1 MNVERVLIADDEA
14 GIRGLL
20 RSYCERE
27 GYEARTVDDGTQAL
41 AALEAERFAVA
52 IVDLLMPGHSGIDV
66 LRRAK
71 EVQPDCEVIILTGYA
86 DLATALEALRLGAY
100 DYIEKP
106 VADLAHLGVVI
117 GRALERRRLAGHNA
131 ALLRDLQEA
140 NTEIERRRRQELD
153 YIRQIGQAMASALE
167 VRDIVRVLVEAVYN
181 SIRCD
186 VAAAL
191 LLSDERLGPWGMT
204 LSRQRL
210 GTVEQGG
217 LVRAMIGRLPEALRP
232 LAEAAR
238 LEGLVPERPEAEGG
252 VAGAAALPAGPA
264 AEPPA
269 AGETPWGLL
278 EHAYLSSRDRVDGV
292 ILFGSRAPRTV
303 DAQELSVFG
312 ILASQG
318 SVAVEN
324 SRLFARTH
332 ELATRDGLT
341 GLYNHRYFFQH
352 LAGVMAHGRL
362 HGEETAVI
370 MVDLDAGPGRGL
382 KAVNDSLGHL
392 GGDELLREVARAM
405 EAIVRRDDLV
415 ARYGGDE
422 YAIVAPRTDARQA
435 QALAARVVDEL
446 RRRVFTIRG
455 VAASVTA
462 SVGAAVSD
470 PAHDV
475 DASAVVNRADR
486 GLYRAKERGGD
497 QVCFV
502 PWGE

>member
-20 RSYCERE
+20 QAYCERE

-52 IVDLLMPGHSGIDV
+52 IVDLLMPGHGGIDV

-86 DLATALEALRLGAY
+86 DLASAVDALRLGAY

-106 VADLAHLGVVI
+106 VTDLAHLGVVI
-117 GRALERRRLAGHNA
+117 GRALERRRLAGHNV
-131 ALLRDLQEA
+131 ALLRELQEA

-167 VRDIVRVLVEAVYN
+167 VRDIVRVLVEAVHN

-191 LLSDERLGPWGMT
+191 LLSDERAGPWGMT

-210 GTVEQGG
+210 GTVEQGA
-217 LVRAMIGRLPEALRP
+217 LVRAMVGRLPEALRP

-238 LEGLVPERPEAEGG
+238 LEGLAPERPE
-252 VAGAAALPAGPA
+252 GAAADAAAQAAEPA
-264 AEPPA
+264 AEPAA
-269 AGETPWGLL
+269 AGAAPWGLL

-324 SRLFARTH
+324 SRLFARTN

-392 GGDELLREVARAM
+392 AGDELLREVARAM
-405 EAIVRRDDLV
+405 EAIVRHDDLV

-422 YAIVAPRTDARQA
+422 FAIVAPRTDARQA
-435 QALAARVVDEL
+435 QALAARVVDAL

-455 VAASVTA
+455 VAASLTA

-470 PAHDV
+470 PAHDA
-475 DASAVVNRADR
+475 DASSVMNRADR

-502 PWGE
+502 AWGE

>member
-1 MNVERVLIADDEA
+1 MRINNIPGVIENGMFLGVAVAVVVAGAGASACWSAEEMNVERVLIADDEA

-217 LVRAMIGRLPEALRP
+217 LVRAMIGRLPEALCPR
-232 LAEAAR
+232 AEAAR
-238 LEGLVPERPEAEGG
+238 LEGLVPERPEAEGAWPAPLPCRRG
-252 VAGAAALPAGPA
+252 RPRSRPRLARPLGAPGARLSLVTRQGGRRDPLWQPCPAHGGRPGAERVRHPGLAGERRGGELAALCPHP
-264 AEPPA
+264 
-269 AGETPWGLL
+269 
-278 EHAYLSSRDRVDGV
+278 
-292 ILFGSRAPRTV
+292 
-303 DAQELSVFG
+303 
-312 ILASQG
+312 
-318 SVAVEN
+318 
-324 SRLFARTH
+324 
-332 ELATRDGLT
+332 
-341 GLYNHRYFFQH
+341 
-352 LAGVMAHGRL
+352 
-362 HGEETAVI
+362 
-370 MVDLDAGPGRGL
+370 
-382 KAVNDSLGHL
+382 
-392 GGDELLREVARAM
+392 
-405 EAIVRRDDLV
+405 
-415 ARYGGDE
+415 
-422 YAIVAPRTDARQA
+422 
-435 QALAARVVDEL
+435 
-446 RRRVFTIRG
+446 
-455 VAASVTA
+455 
-462 SVGAAVSD
+462 
-470 PAHDV
+470 
-475 DASAVVNRADR
+475 
-486 GLYRAKERGGD
+486 
-497 QVCFV
+497 
-502 PWGE
+502 